1 MLPSSYQ
8 TVSRHHVLSPSSQ
21 TVSRH
26 HVIIDIMGYCCHF
39 NIYSLPSTFESLFT
53 VHSTMANLP
62 SYQQYLIDKKILPTH
77 GRCPC
82 GPPMKI
88 SCCPPAT
95 FENKPLLCAK
105 EAVCRTVIYPIIP
118 SSTSSTS
125 FQPTLPSEKQLVNS
139 LSLRRSRQKDLQDY
153 SSSDS
158 RSMIIFWILVLMRR
172 TLCVF

>member
-8 TVSRHHVLSPSSQ
+8 TVSRHHVLSSSSQ

-26 HVIIDIMGYCCHF
+26 HVIIDIMGDCCHF
-39 NIYSLPSTFESLFT
+39 NIYSLPSTFASLFT

-62 SYQQYLIDKKILPTH
+62 SYQQFLTTGQFSSEANCAQYLIDKKILPTH
-77 GRCPC
+77 RRCPC

-88 SCCPPAT
+88 SSCPPAT
-95 FENKPLLCAK
+95 FAHKPLLCAK
-105 EAVCRTVIYPIIP
+105 EAVCRTVIYPISP

-139 LSLRRSRQKDLQDY
+139 LSQKEPSEGSTRLFEF
-153 SSSDS
+153 
-158 RSMIIFWILVLMRR
+158 R
-172 TLCVF
+172 